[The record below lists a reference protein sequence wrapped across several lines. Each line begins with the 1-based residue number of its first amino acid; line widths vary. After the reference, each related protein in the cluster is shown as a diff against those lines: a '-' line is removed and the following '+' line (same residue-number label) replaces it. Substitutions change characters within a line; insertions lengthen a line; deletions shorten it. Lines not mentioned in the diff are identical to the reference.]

1 MSDIGMYRNERP
13 FLSGRTLFS
22 EAYGYRTSPA
32 DGPVGSWKRSQVKLN
47 DLLHFHS
54 SDSARMD
61 YVNSYRTGV
70 SDLDSISRLFLGNER
85 RNAKVRGD
93 TGHEFDLMKFTAKTN
108 PRYEYLESYF
118 DDSAGRKYWGYRGP
132 IGLFNG
138 GIGTESTTSFEG
150 LGSNGFTT
158 GAITDVDIALGARA
172 IAACAPT
179 KSEASIAASL
189 LELKDGFPKMLGRNL
204 KDGSGPQAIGSEYLN
219 YIFGWLPT
227 ISDVK
232 QIAIAMVNANKIIL
246 QYERDADKIVR
257 RRFSFPKND
266 QTRSATDSLYGYQVM
281 VDPPPIGTSNNP
293 LGMWGGAGLESNGSY
308 NATLVRRDYTRVWFS
323 GAFRYHLAVGDDV
336 FSRIE
341 RTSQIAS
348 KWLGARLDANAF
360 WQAMPW
366 SWFIDWLSDIGVLIQ
381 NGNAAALDGQ
391 VLQWGYLMK
400 HTLITKTFTTDSQM
414 IFRHPERV
422 TRTIGNLSTTFV
434 TERKQRVKATPYGFG
449 INPDSF
455 SAQQWAILGALGLT
469 RGPNKLW

>member
-1 MSDIGMYRNERP
+1 
-13 FLSGRTLFS
+13 
-22 EAYGYRTSPA
+22 
-32 DGPVGSWKRSQVKLN
+32 
-47 DLLHFHS
+47 
-54 SDSARMD
+54 
-61 YVNSYRTGV
+61 
-70 SDLDSISRLFLGNER
+70 
-85 RNAKVRGD
+85 
-93 TGHEFDLMKFTAKTN
+93 
-108 PRYEYLESYF
+108 
-118 DDSAGRKYWGYRGP
+118 
-132 IGLFNG
+132 
-138 GIGTESTTSFEG
+138 
-150 LGSNGFTT
+150 
-158 GAITDVDIALGARA
+158 
-172 IAACAPT
+172 
-179 KSEASIAASL
+179 
-189 LELKDGFPKMLGRNL
+189 
-204 KDGSGPQAIGSEYLN
+204 
-219 YIFGWLPT
+219 
-227 ISDVK
+227 
-232 QIAIAMVNANKIIL
+232 
-246 QYERDADKIVR
+246 
-257 RRFSFPKND
+257 
-266 QTRSATDSLYGYQVM
+266 
-281 VDPPPIGTSNNP
+281 
-293 LGMWGGAGLESNGSY
+293 
-308 NATLVRRDYTRVWFS
+308 
-323 GAFRYHLAVGDDV
+323 V